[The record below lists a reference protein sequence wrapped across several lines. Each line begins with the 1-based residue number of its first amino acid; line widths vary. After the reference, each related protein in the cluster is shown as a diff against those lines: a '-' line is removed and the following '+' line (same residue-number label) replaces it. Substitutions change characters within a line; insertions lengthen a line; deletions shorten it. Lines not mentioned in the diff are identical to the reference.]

1 MIKSLIYP
9 KGLLC
14 VLEGIDGSGKSS
26 LLQHIAAALKN
37 SLPIIS
43 TKEPGGTNLGKHL
56 RTIIQDQQ
64 APLIPAAEF
73 LLFAADRAQ
82 HFSELIIPNLETNH
96 IVLSD
101 RMADS
106 SLVYQG
112 CGKGLDIPTL
122 QMINQWA
129 MQNIQP
135 DIVFYVKINAKAAI
149 ERMHIR
155 NQGFSKFEETTAVPL
170 AAKLAQGYDK
180 IFENQQ
186 HVIVLDGNLTLEQ
199 LTKICVEKI
208 ITTYKAKQS

>member
-1 MIKSLIYP
+1 
-9 KGLLC
+9 
-14 VLEGIDGSGKSS
+14 
-26 LLQHIAAALKN
+26 
-37 SLPIIS
+37 
-43 TKEPGGTNLGKHL
+43 
-56 RTIIQDQQ
+56 
-64 APLIPAAEF
+64 
-73 LLFAADRAQ
+73 
-82 HFSELIIPNLETNH
+82 
-96 IVLSD
+96 
-101 RMADS
+101 MADS